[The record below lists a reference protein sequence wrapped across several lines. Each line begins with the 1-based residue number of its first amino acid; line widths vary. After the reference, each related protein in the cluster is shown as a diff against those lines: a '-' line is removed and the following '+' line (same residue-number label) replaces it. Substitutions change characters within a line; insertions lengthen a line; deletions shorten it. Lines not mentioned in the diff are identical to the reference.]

1 MEYKIGD
8 YIITDW
14 FIDPVKIISIEED
27 EIIVLVPCFTT
38 YDNNDVAFLQ
48 SEIEIS
54 NIVDFS
60 TKDAFLQAAKNNLAD
75 YQNNINQRLTKMQ
88 NLIILSEVID

>member
-1 MEYKIGD
+1 MKYKIGD

-14 FIDPVKIISIEED
+14 SIDPVKIISIDKE
-27 EIIVLVPCFTT
+27 EIIVLVPCFTI

-54 NIVDFS
+54 DIVDFS
-60 TKDAFLQAAKNNLAD
+60 TKDAFLRAAKNNLAD